1 MDVKNDLIKNIP
13 SYERNSFL
21 VNEIFT
27 AASKIFESQFLNQ
40 KNADDEIFIDT
51 AIRALQIHAR
61 DLGISIGSGL
71 TLQEQRELIIA
82 YYRAVLEQTN
92 EESIKNVASSFSG
105 GMVEINPTEKD
116 GVFELKF
123 VDIWGIPSN
132 MDGLKSALDVI
143 IPAHL
148 EFVFKYSYV
157 LIRDISTMT
166 LSEVEGMTLNKFAG
180 GKK

>member
-1 MDVKNDLIKNIP
+1 MDVKSNLIKNVP
-13 SYERNSFL
+13 SYERKSFL

-27 AASKIFESQFLNQ
+27 AASKQFDFIGTAQQNNEFEL
-40 KNADDEIFIDT
+40 FIDT
-51 AIRALQIHAR
+51 AVRSLQIHAR

-71 TLQEQRELIIA
+71 TLAEQRELIIA

-105 GMVEINPTEKD
+105 GTVEINPTEED
-116 GVFELKF
+116 GVFEMKF
-123 VDIWGIPSN
+123 VDTWGIPSN
-132 MDGLKSALDVI
+132 MDGLKSAIDVI

-148 EFVFKYSYV
+148 KFVYKFSYV
-157 LIRDISTMT
+157 LIRDVSKIT
-166 LSEVEGMTLNKFAG
+166 LSEIEGMTLNQFAG